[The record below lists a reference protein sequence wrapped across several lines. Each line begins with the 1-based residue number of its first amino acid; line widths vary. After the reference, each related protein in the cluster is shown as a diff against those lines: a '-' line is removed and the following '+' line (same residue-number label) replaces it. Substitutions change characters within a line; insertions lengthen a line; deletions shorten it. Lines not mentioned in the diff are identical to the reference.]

1 MEELLHVEDLKTYFI
16 TRDFLIK
23 AVDGVSLSIGRGRSL
38 GIVGESG
45 SGKSIT
51 SLSIIRLVPHPGKIV
66 SGSIRFDGK
75 ELLSLPER
83 EMRKLRGKEIAMIF
97 QDPLTALNPVL
108 TVGMQISEN
117 LFMHEA
123 LTAAQ
128 VKQKTI
134 ELLEMVQ
141 IPSAKNRLSEYPH
154 QFSGGMR
161 QRVMIAMALACSPR
175 FLIADEPTTALDV
188 TIQSQ
193 IMDLLQNLARDL
205 HMALLLITH
214 NLGIVSQACDDILVM
229 YAGVVLERS
238 PVGKIFEMPLHPY
251 TQGLLNSIP
260 RLRQSQAGRLI
271 PIEGQPP
278 SPQRRPCGCPFH
290 PRCSRRIAEL
300 CEKETPLLEEVE
312 SGRLVRC
319 FLYSSRLRG

>member
-51 SLSIIRLVPHPGKIV
+51 SLSIIRLVPRPGKIV
-66 SGSIRFDGK
+66 SGSIRFDDK

-141 IPSAKNRLSEYPH
+141 IPSARSRLSEYPH

-193 IMDLLQNLARDL
+193 IMDLLQNLARDF

-229 YAGVVLERS
+229 YAGVILERS
-238 PVGKIFEMPLHPY
+238 PVGKIFDMPLHPY

-319 FLYSSRLRG
+319 FLYSSRLHG